1 MANPV
6 RLNPDLI
13 AAAERAS
20 LVQKRSVPKQIE
32 FWATIGKAI
41 ENVIEYSDI
50 FAILQGLKKITVEPV
65 SPAAAEPDD
74 VFADLEARRAGG
86 ELAQEVTEAEIF
98 YEASRSHAGMLD
110 QVNAL
115 TGERCTGRFHN
126 GEFEAIQG

>member
-65 SPAAAEPDD
+65 SPAAAQPDD